1 MNVVAKTKKHFKVQ
15 EEFQSFFD
23 AWTAVIDSP
32 TLEDYTNNL
41 KDLEDNHKPIA
52 VKYVVK
58 TWLVWREKIVSFE
71 GSMRPTI
78 VNL

>member
-1 MNVVAKTKKHFKVQ
+1 MNVVAKTKKHFKTQ

-23 AWTAVIDSP
+23 AWTAVLDSP

-41 KDLEDNHKPIA
+41 NDLEDKYRPIA
-52 VKYVVK
+52 VNYVVK

-71 GSMRPTI
+71 GSTRRTI
-78 VNL
+78 INL